1 MSFLKSVIK
10 QLDNEFASVADEGV
24 SAGDCDSFVDTGSY
38 IFNALI
44 SGSIY
49 GGLPANKITALAGES
64 STGKTFF
71 ALSIVRYF
79 LENNL
84 NGEVIYFE
92 SESAVTRK
100 MMQDRKI
107 DTSRVGI
114 VPVSTVQEFRTQAIK
129 VVDEYM
135 KVKASDRPPLLFVL
149 DSLGMLST
157 TKELEDSTA
166 GKETRD
172 MTRAQV
178 VKSIFRILT
187 LKLGVAKIPLI
198 VTNHTYDVVG
208 SYMPTKDMG
217 GGTGLKYAAS
227 TIVYLS
233 KSKEKDGTEVVG
245 NIIKCKAFKSRFTKE
260 NSQVSTRLFYDE
272 RGLDRYY
279 GLLELGE
286 KYGVFE
292 KSGNRYKIGESSVY
306 PTSILADPEK
316 YFTPEIMQAL
326 DECARK
332 EYSYGSFDATEEE
345 ELD

>member
-10 QLDNEFASVADEGV
+10 ELGNEFAAVADDGV
-24 SAGDCDSFVDTGSY
+24 AAGDCDSFVDTGSY
-38 IFNALI
+38 IFNALL
-44 SGSIY
+44 SGSIF
-49 GGLPANKITALAGES
+49 GGLPSNKITALAGES

-79 LENNL
+79 LDQNP

-114 VPVSTVQEFRTQAIK
+114 VPVCTVQEFRTQAIK

-135 KVKASDRPPLLFVL
+135 KVKANDRPPILFVL

-157 TKELEDSTA
+157 TKELEDSAA

-208 SYMPTKDMG
+208 SYVPMKEMG

-233 KSKEKDGTEVVG
+233 KSKEKEGTEVVG

-260 NSQVSTRLFYDE
+260 NSLVETRLFYDE

-292 KSGNRYKIGESSVY
+292 RVGNRYKIGESSVY
-306 PTSILADPEK
+306 PKSILADP
-316 YFTPEIMQAL
+316 
-326 DECARK
+326 
-332 EYSYGSFDATEEE
+332 
-345 ELD
+345 